1 MLELRKL
8 PRPHLWTRPAA
19 YSAVF
24 PMVMLLLFFGLACPH
39 GRADVGVVLNE
50 SLDTSMDRITGT
62 GHSSVYFSRI
72 CPESPVRLRLCH
84 PGEQGSIMSNYINL
98 GEHQRF
104 EWNVV
109 PLNVYLYGVED
120 ARHRPIFGSFRLKH
134 LLEDRYRRNYLAD
147 LCAGEPCATSYKAEW
162 REMVAATFV
171 RTVYIFAVD
180 TTIEQDKSFIA
191 QFNEAQNKS
200 RFNGVTRNC
209 ADFTM
214 RVMNT
219 YFPHSTHPDYVN
231 DFGMTSPKAVARSFT
246 HYALQHPQSHLRVL
260 HFAQAPGTIK
270 RSREVRAGTEQLY
283 RSKKFLIPM
292 IVFAGP
298 EVPAVATTY
307 VLTGRFN
314 PEREFEEHAA
324 LSSATKENPP
334 TKQLV
339 AAAQPGPAQIVGS
352 SEEWKAYRK
361 AFDTITTKHGQ
372 NEVSYDRR
380 ELNRFFRMLDK
391 AGTPF
396 LDEDG
401 SAWMEIR
408 GQRTT
413 VRVGLSASNT
423 LEQGSDPGLAYELL
437 LARVNYVL
445 ECPKH
450 SREAMTEFKQD
461 WAAMQRAS
469 ISNILVLARSAH
481 DKSGYPGAMPE
492 GGND

>member
-8 PRPHLWTRPAA
+8 TRPRLRTHPAGYAA
-19 YSAVF
+19 VSPIAV
-24 PMVMLLLFFGLACPH
+24 LLLFFGLACPQV
-39 GRADVGVVLNE
+39 RADVGVVLNE
-50 SLDTSMDRITGT
+50 SLDTSMDRITST
-62 GHSSVYFSRI
+62 GHSAVYFSRI

-84 PGEQGSIMSNYINL
+84 GGEQGSIMSNYINL
-98 GEHQRF
+98 GENQRF

-120 ARHRPIFGSFRLKH
+120 ARHRPIFGSFKLKH

-147 LCAGEPCATSYKAEW
+147 LCAAEPCATSYKAEW

-171 RTVYIFAVD
+171 RNIYIFVVD
-180 TTIEQDKSFIA
+180 TTIEQDKALVA

-214 RVMNT
+214 RVINA

-246 HYALQHPQSHLRVL
+246 HYALRHPQSHLRVL
-260 HFAQAPGTIK
+260 HFAQVPGTIK
-270 RSREVRAGTEQLY
+270 RSREVRAGTEQLC

-324 LSSATKENPP
+324 LASATKEIPP
-334 TKQLV
+334 AKQLV
-339 AAAQPGPAQIVGS
+339 VAARPGLAQIVGS
-352 SEEWKAYRK
+352 SEEWEAYRK
-361 AFDTITTKHGQ
+361 AFHTITTKHGQ
-372 NEVSYDRR
+372 NEISYDRR

-391 AGTPF
+391 AGTPL

-401 SAWMEIR
+401 SAWMEMP
-408 GQRTT
+408 GQGTT

-437 LARVNYVL
+437 LARVNYAL
-445 ECPKH
+445 ESPKH

-469 ISNILVLARSAH
+469 IINILVLAHSTH
-481 DKSGYPGAMPE
+481 GKSGYSGAMAE
-492 GGND
+492 GDND

>member
-1 MLELRKL
+1 MREHHKL
-8 PRPHLWTRPAA
+8 IRPRFGTHPAA
-19 YSAVF
+19 YAAVF
-24 PMVMLLLFFGLACPH
+24 PVLVLFFSLACPP

-50 SLDTSMDRITGT
+50 SLDTSIDRITGT
-62 GHSSVYFSRI
+62 GHSAVYFSRI
-72 CPESPVRLRLCH
+72 CPESPIRLRLCT
-84 PGEQGSIMSNYINL
+84 PGEQGSIMSTYINL
-98 GEHQRF
+98 GEDQRF

-109 PLNVYLYGVED
+109 PVNVYLYGVED
-120 ARHRPIFGSFRLKH
+120 ARHRAIFGSFRLKH

-171 RTVYIFAVD
+171 RSVYIFVVD
-180 TTIEQDKSFIA
+180 TTMEQDKAFIA

-214 RVMNT
+214 RVINA

-246 HYALQHPQSHLRVL
+246 HYALRHPESHLRVL
-260 HFAQAPGTIK
+260 HFAQVPGTIK

-283 RSKKFLIPM
+283 HSKKFLIPM
-292 IVFAGP
+292 IIFAGP

-314 PEREFEEHAA
+314 PEREFEEHPA
-324 LSSATKENPP
+324 LALATKETPA
-334 TKQLV
+334 TKRFV
-339 AAAQPGPAQIVGS
+339 VAAQPGPAQIVGS
-352 SEEWKAYRK
+352 SKEWKAYRE
-361 AFDTITTKHGQ
+361 AFDAITTKHGQ
-372 NEVSYDRR
+372 DQPSYDRR

-391 AGTPF
+391 TGNPF

-401 SAWMEIR
+401 SAWMEIP
-408 GQRTT
+408 GPGTI

-423 LEQGSDPGLAYELL
+423 LERGSDPGLAYELL
-437 LARVNYVL
+437 LARVNYAL
-445 ECPKH
+445 ESPKH
-450 SREAMTEFKQD
+450 GREAMTEFKQD
-461 WAAMQRAS
+461 WSAMQLAS
-469 ISNILVLARSAH
+469 IANRFVLARSAH
-481 DKSGYPGAMPE
+481 SKSGYSGAMAE
-492 GGND
+492 GDND